1 MVAMNKLTWS
11 TVSTAIE
18 EAKARYGLKTLPNA
32 FSYCV
37 LDKLFPNAEEDI
49 KDLMT
54 DGGNDCGIDAVKIS
68 RHGTGA
74 HVHLFQF
81 KYCESIKTAER
92 YFSDNAIDKVLSY
105 LERLFDENEHL
116 EQVSNPAL
124 WDKTQE
130 IWDVHTK
137 PNTKIT
143 VHFCSNGTKLQDN
156 HRTSFVKALEA
167 YGVTFEEIDFSVLHN
182 LLVTPEVEKTVHSF
196 TAINKE
202 YFGKMDGDIRGMV
215 ATISA
220 GDLINIIQNPDNPT
234 EINARVFDQNIRM
247 FLGKDNPVNE
257 TIIQSALSSNNDYF
271 WYMSNGLTAVCSSFS
286 HRPSA
291 RNPIVEVENLQI
303 VNGAQTSYAL
313 FEAHKQNPNIADDV
327 LFLIRVYETKNAELP
342 NKIAIATN
350 SQTRIYSRDLMSNSS
365 LQVRLEAA
373 FKNIGYYYERKKN
386 QYIDKPSAKRIDSFK
401 LGQAVLSYHL
411 REPERA
417 KRDSNQIFGTRYE
430 EIFNEDH
437 SIEILRDVYLLYQ
450 ELDSLKDKESAE
462 SKKGALTNTERF
474 LTYGLY
480 HILYLI
486 GLLAERKNLS
496 IDTPK
501 NRSALIKD
509 ALDIMRG
516 YLKHKN
522 TSNYY
527 NLFRN
532 PRTKEEIYDVAL
544 DKGQLEFKLELVSA
558 TGQ

>member
-1 MVAMNKLTWS
+1 MVTMNRLTWS

-18 EAKARYGLKTLPNA
+18 ETKTRYHLKTLPEA

-37 LDKLFPNAEEDI
+37 LERLFPSSEEDI
-49 KDLMT
+49 KDLIT
-54 DGGNDCGIDAVKIS
+54 DGGNDCGIDAVKINK
-68 RHGTGA
+68 HGTGT
-74 HVHLFQF
+74 HIHLFQF

-105 LERLFDENEHL
+105 LDRLFNENPLL
-116 EQVSNPAL
+116 EKVANPAL

-130 IWDVHTK
+130 IWDVYTK
-137 PNTKIT
+137 PSTKIT
-143 VHFCSNGTKLQDN
+143 VHFCGNGTKLQEK
-156 HRTSFVKALEA
+156 HRDSFVKALEA
-167 YGVTFEEIDFSVLHN
+167 YGITFEEIDFTMLHS
-182 LLVTPEVEKTVHSF
+182 LLVTPEVNETTHTF

-202 YFGKMDGDIRGMV
+202 YFGKVDGDIRGMV
-215 ATISA
+215 ATVSA
-220 GDLINIIQNPDNPT
+220 GDLIKIITSPDNPN
-234 EINARVFDQNIRM
+234 EINARIFDQNIRM

-257 TIIQSALSSNNDYF
+257 TIIQSALASNNDYF

-286 HRPSA
+286 HRPNA

-313 FEAHKQNPNIADDV
+313 FEAYKQNPSIADDV
-327 LFLIRVYETKNAELP
+327 LFLIRVYETKNEELP

-365 LQVRLEAA
+365 LQVRLESA
-373 FKNIGYYYERKKN
+373 FKNVGYYYERKKN
-386 QYIDKPSAKRIDSFK
+386 QHIDKPFVKRIDAFK
-401 LGQAVLSYHL
+401 LGQAILAYHL

-430 EIFNEDH
+430 EIFNEDY
-437 SIEILRDVYLLYQ
+437 SIEFLRDVYLLYQ
-450 ELDSLKDKESAE
+450 KLDSLKDQESVE
-462 SKKGALTNTERF
+462 SKKGILTNTERF

-480 HILYLI
+480 HILYLV
-486 GLLAERKNLS
+486 GLLAERKNIS
-496 IDTPK
+496 IDISK
-501 NRSALIKD
+501 NRDALIND

-532 PRTKEEIYDVAL
+532 PRTKEEIYDIAL
-544 DKGQLEFKLELVSA
+544 DKGQLEFRLELVGGS
-558 TGQ
+558 G